1 MVVNFHI
8 ILIILRRKYKK
19 QYPKLSQEMLLKRET
34 ILKVKRSLVRE
45 ILIMLRKRK
54 FKEIKFGPAA
64 KEKKAAIL
72 KMT

>member
-8 ILIILRRKYKK
+8 ILIILRWKYIKP
-19 QYPKLSQEMLLKRET
+19 YPKLSQEMLLKRET
-34 ILKVKRSLVRE
+34 ILKVNRSLVRE
-45 ILIMLRKRK
+45 ILIMLRKIK
-54 FKEIKFGPAA
+54 FKEIKFGPAS